1 MRIKLLAVLL
11 LFGTLNT
18 WAQSIDYNTK
28 KGYVAKGYDVVA
40 YFDNKAIEG
49 KKAFTVTY
57 DDVKFKFSSEKNF
70 NIFKSNPKKY
80 IPQYGGYCA
89 YAIAINSKKIDI
101 NPTTFEIRDEKLYL
115 FYNSWGNNTLN
126 KWGKNNVKGLQKK
139 ADKNWE
145 VIKLE

>member
-1 MRIKLLAVLL
+1 MKTKIFSVLL
-11 LFGTLNT
+11 FFGIMNIY
-18 WAQSIDYNTK
+18 AQSIDYNTK
-28 KGYVAKGYDVVA
+28 KGYVAKGYDLVA

-49 KKAFTVTY
+49 QKEFTTTY
-57 DDVKFKFSSEKNF
+57 DGAKFKFASEANLNTFKN
-70 NIFKSNPKKY
+70 NPKKF

-89 YAIAINSKKIDI
+89 YAVAVSSKKVDI
-101 NPTTFEIRDEKLYL
+101 NPKTFEIRDGKLYL

-126 KWGKNNVKGLQKK
+126 TWKKNNVKGLQEK